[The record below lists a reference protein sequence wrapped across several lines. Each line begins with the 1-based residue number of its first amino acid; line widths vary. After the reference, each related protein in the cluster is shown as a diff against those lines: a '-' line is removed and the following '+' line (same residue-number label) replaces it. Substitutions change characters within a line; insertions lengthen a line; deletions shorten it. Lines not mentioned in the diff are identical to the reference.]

1 MSLVGTS
8 GSLVT
13 WKSDSAIEGTEAAIA
28 DFKATISGS
37 KATLVESG
45 SSEGY

>member
-1 MSLVGTS
+1 MSLEGTS

-13 WKSDSAIEGTEAAIA
+13 WKSDSAIEGTEAAIT
-28 DFKATISGS
+28 DFKATIAGS
-37 KATLVESG
+37 KAALVESG